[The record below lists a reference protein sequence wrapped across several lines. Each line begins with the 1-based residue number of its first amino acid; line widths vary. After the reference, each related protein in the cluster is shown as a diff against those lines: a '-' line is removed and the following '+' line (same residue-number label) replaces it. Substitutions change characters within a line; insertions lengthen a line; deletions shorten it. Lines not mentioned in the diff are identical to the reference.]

1 LLVGRG
7 CTITTGFS
15 RTPVQVLWLFHHVLK
30 TALYQLKAFEL
41 VPADTSRGL
50 PSEELRSSVSAALAS
65 ACAFGVWA
73 LAFSPDD
80 TVKCIGLVCAFFAP
94 VWLLIWKA
102 RPPAACVC
110 LHAGRASRRSS

>member
-1 LLVGRG
+1 MLVGRG

-41 VPADTSRGL
+41 VPADTTRSL